1 MYQAYKL
8 PEGSYNIRLGK
19 SIIYD
24 IGNTIESKEIITKC
38 KNAELLCVLNQNYNV
53 IKTNFEGTTK
63 DLDKLMG
70 FINECKKYQVTS
82 PVLVILK
89 VW

>member
-24 IGNTIESKEIITKC
+24 IGNTIDSKEIITKC
-38 KNAELLCVLNQNYNV
+38 KNAELVCVLNESFNV
-53 IKTNFEGTTK
+53 IQTNFEGETK
-63 DLDKLMG
+63 DLDELMY